1 LRNTPQAKKAS
12 YIQGGELYTMNLDG
26 KSSEKVT
33 FSAEWERDVR
43 AERRAA
49 FTQFWNGYQRGF
61 YDSNFHGRDWAA
73 IRSRYEP
80 MLEGVET
87 HEEFATLL
95 QMMIGELEC
104 SHSEVSSAT
113 GASAGTPTAPITPQL
128 GFKFDYSFEG
138 PGVRIKSVPAGAPGA
153 YDKTALH
160 PGDVVLAING
170 QDANLDER
178 LYQLINDRQ
187 DREFEFLVSTNGY
200 RTVTRTVN
208 YKVMTEAEWT
218 ELNYRN
224 RVERLRKHVESK
236 SAGKIGYLHLA
247 AMGMN
252 NQLKFEREAYEYL
265 ADKEAMIIDV
275 RFNSG
280 GNISDTLID
289 WIERKPH
296 GYFRPRDAAAE
307 TAPYHA
313 WEKRCL
319 VVMNE
324 HSYSNGEMFPNAM
337 RTRGLAQLLGMP
349 TPGYVIWT
357 TEMRLVDGTG
367 ARMPQSGVFRLDGTN
382 MENQGEQPD
391 ILVPMSPADWLAER
405 DPQLDKAIELLL
417 GNSSEKERARTASGP
432 ASD

>member
-1 LRNTPQAKKAS
+1 
-12 YIQGGELYTMNLDG
+12 
-26 KSSEKVT
+26 
-33 FSAEWERDVR
+33 
-43 AERRAA
+43 
-49 FTQFWNGYQRGF
+49 
-61 YDSNFHGRDWAA
+61 
-73 IRSRYEP
+73 
-80 MLEGVET
+80 
-87 HEEFATLL
+87 
-95 QMMIGELEC
+95 MMIGELEC

-113 GASAGTPTAPITPQL
+113 GASAGTPTPPVTPQL
-128 GFKFDYSFEG
+128 GFKFDYSYEG
-138 PGVRIKSVPAGAPGA
+138 PGLKIKSVPPGAPGA

-170 QDANLDER
+170 QDVNLDER
-178 LYQLINDRQ
+178 LYQLVNDRQ

-200 RTVTRTVN
+200 RTVTRMVN
-208 YKVMTEAEWT
+208 YKVMTEAEWN

-224 RVERLRKHVESK
+224 RIERLRKQVESK

-247 AMGMN
+247 AMSMN
-252 NQLKFEREAYEYL
+252 NQIKFEREAYEYL
-265 ADKEAMIIDV
+265 AGKEAMIIDV

-296 GYFRPRDAAAE
+296 GYTRPRDAEAE

-367 ARMPQSGVFRLDGTN
+367 ARMPQSGVFRLDGSN

-391 ILVPMSPADWLAER
+391 ILVPMSSADWLAER

-417 GNSSEKERARTASGP
+417 GGSSEKERPRSASGP